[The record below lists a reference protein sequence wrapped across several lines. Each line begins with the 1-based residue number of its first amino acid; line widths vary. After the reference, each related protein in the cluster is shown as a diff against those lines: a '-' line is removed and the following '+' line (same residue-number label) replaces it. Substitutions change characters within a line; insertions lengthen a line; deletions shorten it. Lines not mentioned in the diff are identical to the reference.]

1 MPRAVVLH
9 SLIEGVGGAEKVGL
23 YTARALADL
32 GYKATLVTHARVAL
46 EKLAHDIGIDLAGVN
61 ILDPGTSPVE
71 EALYKLLGGRAA
83 EYRRLIA
90 VYKAMA
96 LLETL
101 DYDLSVETQSN
112 IPFPADIAY
121 IHFPVLARRLV
132 YGDGGPMRRFY
143 DWLSERRAVRLSWPR
158 QAQLLA
164 ANSEWTSRLVHRAYG
179 RPACV
184 LHPPVETRASPRA
197 KENLA
202 VTVSRFTPEKKLET
216 LLSIA
221 PSLRGLGLKL
231 VVLGGVHGRSSKR
244 YFEEL
249 RRRSGSLESVEL
261 IANPPREEVE
271 DYLARA
277 RFYIHPPFIEHFGI
291 AVAEAAQLGA
301 IPLVYRNGGAWTDI
315 ASRIDG
321 RLGYEN
327 VGEVP
332 TILDRIVSTPGL
344 EEKLREKSIRVG
356 NTFRYNVFRDRL
368 SDLVKLPGRICP
380 GYSESDSRGP
390 LN

>member
-1 MPRAVVLH
+1 LPHAIVIH
-9 SLIEGVGGAEKVGL
+9 SLIEGIGGAEKVGL

-32 GYKATLVTHARVAL
+32 GYKVTLVTHARAGL
-46 EKLAHDIGIDLAGVN
+46 EPLARDIGMDLATAR
-61 ILDPGTSPVE
+61 ILDPGTSLVE
-71 EALYKLLGGRAA
+71 ETVYKLLGGRAA

-90 VYKAMA
+90 ARRALV

-101 DYDLSVETQSN
+101 DYDLSIESQSN

-132 YGDGGPMRRFY
+132 YGAGGPLRRFY
-143 DWLSERRAVRLSWPR
+143 DWLSRKQAVGVSWPR

-164 ANSEWTSRLVHRAYG
+164 VNSEWTRGLVHRVYG

-184 LHPPVETRASPRA
+184 LHPPVETRATPRD
-197 KENLA
+197 KENIA
-202 VTVSRFTPEKKLET
+202 VTVSRFTPEKKLESI
-216 LLSIA
+216 LSIA

-231 VVLGGVHGRSSKR
+231 IVLGSVHGRSSRR

-249 RRRSGSLESVEL
+249 RRKSSSLESVEL

-271 DYLARA
+271 DNLARA

-301 IPLVYRNGGAWTDI
+301 IPLVYRDGGAWTDI
-315 ASRIDG
+315 ASKIDG
-321 RLGYEN
+321 RLGYGN
-327 VGEVP
+327 IGEVP
-332 TILDRIVSTPGL
+332 SILSSIVSTPGL
-344 EEKLREKSIRVG
+344 EERLREKSMRVG
-356 NTFRYNVFRDRL
+356 NTFRYSVFRGRL
-368 SDLVKLPGRICP
+368 ASLVELLGNTCP
-380 GYSESDSRGP
+380 E
-390 LN
+390 

>member
-1 MPRAVVLH
+1 MPHAIVIH
-9 SLIEGVGGAEKVGL
+9 SLIEGIGGAEKVGL

-32 GYKATLVTHARVAL
+32 GYKVTLVTHARAGL
-46 EKLAHDIGIDLAGVN
+46 EPLARDIGMDLATAR
-61 ILDPGTSPVE
+61 ILDPGTSLVE
-71 EALYKLLGGRAA
+71 ETVYKLLGGRAA

-90 VYKAMA
+90 ARRALV

-101 DYDLSVETQSN
+101 DYDLSIESQSN

-132 YGDGGPMRRFY
+132 YGAGGPLRRFY
-143 DWLSERRAVRLSWPR
+143 DWLSRKQAVGVSWPR

-164 ANSEWTSRLVHRAYG
+164 VNSEWTRGLVRRVYG

-184 LHPPVETRASPRA
+184 LHPPVETRATPRD
-197 KENLA
+197 KENIA
-202 VTVSRFTPEKKLET
+202 VTVSRFTPEKKLESI
-216 LLSIA
+216 LSIA

-231 VVLGGVHGRSSKR
+231 IVLGSVHGRSSRR

-249 RRRSGSLESVEL
+249 RRKSSSLESIEL

-271 DYLARA
+271 DNLARA

-301 IPLVYRNGGAWTDI
+301 IPLVYRDGGAWTDI
-315 ASRIDG
+315 ASKIDG
-321 RLGYEN
+321 RLGYGN
-327 VGEVP
+327 IGEVP
-332 TILDRIVSTPGL
+332 SILSSIVSTPGL
-344 EEKLREKSIRVG
+344 EERLREKSMRVG
-356 NTFRYNVFRDRL
+356 NTFRYSVFRGRL
-368 SDLVKLPGRICP
+368 ASLVELLGNTCP
-380 GYSESDSRGP
+380 E
-390 LN
+390 